1 MRKIIE
7 LTRHQFEEI
16 FWRLQDYMMGVPYE
30 ECNLSAISFIKTN
43 IPLGDLEEH
52 QYSYMLVHKV
62 MGLDVGRCIILNKD
76 KTRVMYEGVMS
87 YIDVQYMRYH
97 DENPTYR
104 MITSDEFNYY
114 LKHYIEINLK
124 NKELYGR

>member
-16 FWRLQDYMMGVPYE
+16 FWRLQDYMMGTPYE
-30 ECNLSAISFIKTN
+30 ECNQNAISFINLN
-43 IPLGDLEEH
+43 IPLGELDEY

-62 MGLDVGRCIILNKD
+62 MGLDAGRAILLNKD
-76 KTRVMYEGVMS
+76 KTRLMYDGVIS
-87 YIDVQYMRYH
+87 YTDVQYMNYH
-97 DENPTYR
+97 PENPTYH

-114 LKHYIEINLK
+114 LKHYIEINLN
-124 NKELYGR
+124 NKRYG